1 MPRPI
6 YARAEKCLQSLAG
19 RQICAVCGFCA
30 RRVNLRLKQKT
41 AVKRFNF
48 RFEPVKSLTSS
59 PETVYNGRVR
69 KIYTA
74 QAFVAANAEKSC
86 FSI

>member
-1 MPRPI
+1 MTN
-6 YARAEKCLQSLAG
+6 ARSD
-19 RQICAVCGFCA
+19 I
-30 RRVNLRLKQKT
+30 RRRLMQKT
-41 AVKRFNF
+41 AVNRFNF

-86 FSI
+86 FLI

>member
-1 MPRPI
+1 M
-6 YARAEKCLQSLAG
+6 
-19 RQICAVCGFCA
+19 
-30 RRVNLRLKQKT
+30 QKT

-86 FSI
+86 FLI